1 MSLKPVEKLQSV
13 LGTTPYMAPEFE
25 DIEYGYQDCYDGRK
39 IDVFAL
45 GMTLLRLA
53 FNIETLYT
61 SAQKDNIYQHIMTE
75 NYPEFWR
82 AMDLEA

>member
-1 MSLKPVEKLQSV
+1 
-13 LGTTPYMAPEFE
+13 MAPEFE
-25 DIEYGYQDCYDGRK
+25 DIEDGYQDCYDGRK

-61 SAQKDNIYQHIMTE
+61 SA
-75 NYPEFWR
+75 
-82 AMDLEA
+82 